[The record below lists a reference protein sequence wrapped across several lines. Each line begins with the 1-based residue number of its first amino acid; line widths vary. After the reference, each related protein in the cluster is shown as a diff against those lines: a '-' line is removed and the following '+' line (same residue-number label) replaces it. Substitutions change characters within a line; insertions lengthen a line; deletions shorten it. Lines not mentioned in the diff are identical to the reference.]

1 MKGGVRKRSNKWYY
15 YFDLGIVEGK
25 RKKVERVGGNTKKE
39 AEKALREALN
49 EYENSGIVFEE
60 SNISLS
66 DYLDFWFKEYVLLN
80 CKYNTQESYRIN
92 IEKHIKPKL
101 GVYKVKSLT
110 PAILQNFIN
119 KKYKEDYSQST
130 LQVFKAILHRSLKSA
145 VYPYKHIR
153 ENPMQYVSIP
163 KTKSK
168 TETKKVKTIT
178 LEEFN
183 QTLNIF
189 PQDSFQRIVL
199 LIGFYTGMRRGE
211 IIALTW
217 DDIDLDNKT
226 ITVKHTL
233 IKKKNGMFELSQPK
247 TESSCRTIFTGD
259 TLVRALKEHKLYQK
273 KMKLKYGEFYFDSDW
288 VCTKENGQQV
298 TIHTMDTIV
307 RQIREALN
315 NDFHFHCLRHTHAT
329 LLLENGANIKDI
341 QNRLGHSQLSTT
353 MDTYSHVTDKMKNE
367 TVDIFERITN

>member
-101 GVYKVKSLT
+101 GVYKVKALT

-130 LQVFKAILHRSLKSA
+130 LQVLKAILHRSLKSA

-163 KTKSK
+163 KTKIK

-233 IKKKNGMFELSQPK
+233 IKKKNGMFELNQPK

-307 RQIREALN
+307 RQIREVLN
-315 NDFHFHCLRHTHAT
+315 NGFHFHCLRHTHAT

>member
-49 EYENSGIVFEE
+49 EYENSGVVFEE
-60 SNISLS
+60 SNTSVS
-66 DYLDFWFKEYVLLN
+66 DYLDFWYKEYVLLN

-92 IEKHIKPKL
+92 IEKHIKPNL
-101 GVYKVKSLT
+101 GAYKVKALT

-119 KKYKEDYSQST
+119 KKYKENYSQNT
-130 LQVFKAILHRSLKSA
+130 LQVLKNILHRSLKSA

-153 ENPMQYVSIP
+153 ENPMQYVNIP

-168 TETKKVKTIT
+168 TTTNKVKTIT
-178 LEEFN
+178 LDEFN
-183 QTLNIF
+183 QILNIF

-217 DDIDLDNKT
+217 DDINLNDKT

-233 IKKKNGMFELSQPK
+233 IKKKNGIFELSQPK

-259 TLVRALKEHKLYQK
+259 TLIRILKEHKLHQK
-273 KMKLKYGEFYFDSDW
+273 KMKLKYGEFYFDSNW

-298 TIHTMDTIV
+298 NTHTLDTIV
-307 RQIREALN
+307 KQIRKALN

-353 MDTYSHVTDKMKNE
+353 MDTYSHVTEKMKNE

>member
-66 DYLDFWFKEYVLLN
+66 DYLDFWYKEYVLLN

-101 GVYKVKSLT
+101 GVYKVKALT
-110 PAILQNFIN
+110 PAILQSFIN
-119 KKYKEDYSQST
+119 KKYKENYSQNT
-130 LQVFKAILHRSLKSA
+130 LQVLKNILHRSLKSA

-163 KTKSK
+163 KTKTK
-168 TETKKVKTIT
+168 TESNKVKTIT
-178 LEEFN
+178 LDEFN
-183 QTLNIF
+183 QILNIF

-233 IKKKNGMFELSQPK
+233 IKKKNGIFELSQPK

-259 TLVRALKEHKLYQK
+259 TLIRILKEHKLHQK
-273 KMKLKYGEFYFDSDW
+273 KMKLKYGEFYFDSNW

-298 TIHTMDTIV
+298 NTHTLDTIV
-307 RQIREALN
+307 KQIRGALN

-367 TVDIFERITN
+367 TVDIFEKITN

>member
-25 RKKVERVGGNTKKE
+25 RKKVERVGGSTKKE

-66 DYLDFWFKEYVLLN
+66 DYLDFWYKEYVLLN

-101 GVYKVKSLT
+101 GVYKVKALT

-119 KKYKEDYSQST
+119 KKYKENYSQST
-130 LQVFKAILHRSLKSA
+130 LQVLKAILHRSLKSA

-307 RQIREALN
+307 RQIREALK

>member
-49 EYENSGIVFEE
+49 EYENSGVVFEE
-60 SNISLS
+60 SNTSVS
-66 DYLDFWFKEYVLLN
+66 DYLDFWYKEYVLLN

-92 IEKHIKPKL
+92 IEKHIKPNL
-101 GVYKVKSLT
+101 GAYKVKALT

-119 KKYKEDYSQST
+119 KKYKENYSQNT
-130 LQVFKAILHRSLKSA
+130 LQVLKNILHRSLKSA

-153 ENPMQYVSIP
+153 ENPMQYVNIP

-168 TETKKVKTIT
+168 TTTNKVKTIT
-178 LEEFN
+178 LDEFN
-183 QTLNIF
+183 QILNIF

-217 DDIDLDNKT
+217 DDINLNDKT

-233 IKKKNGMFELSQPK
+233 IKKKNGIFELSQPK
-247 TESSCRTIFTGD
+247 TESSCRIIFTGD
-259 TLVRALKEHKLYQK
+259 TLIRVLKEHKLHQK
-273 KMKLKYGEFYFDSDW
+273 KMKLKYGEFYLDSNW

-298 TIHTMDTIV
+298 NSYTLDTIV
-307 RQIREALN
+307 KQIRKALQ
-315 NDFHFHCLRHTHAT
+315 NDFYFHCLRHTHAT

-353 MDTYSHVTDKMKNE
+353 MDTYSHVTEKMKNE

>member
-60 SNISLS
+60 SNISVS
-66 DYLDFWFKEYVLLN
+66 DYLDFWYKEYVLLN

-101 GVYKVKSLT
+101 GVYKVKALT
-110 PAILQNFIN
+110 PAILQSFIN
-119 KKYKEDYSQST
+119 KKYKENYSQNT
-130 LQVFKAILHRSLKSA
+130 LQVLKNILHRSLKSA

-163 KTKSK
+163 KAKTK
-168 TETKKVKTIT
+168 TESNKVKTIT
-178 LEEFN
+178 LDEFN
-183 QTLNIF
+183 QMLNIF

-217 DDIDLDNKT
+217 DDINLDNKT

-233 IKKKNGMFELSQPK
+233 IKKKNGIFELSQPK

-259 TLVRALKEHKLYQK
+259 TLIRILKEHKLNQK
-273 KMKLKYGEFYFDSDW
+273 KMKLKYGEFYFDSKW

-298 TIHTMDTIV
+298 NTHTLDTIV
-307 RQIREALN
+307 KQIRKALN

-353 MDTYSHVTDKMKNE
+353 MDTYSHVTEKMKNE

>member
-25 RKKVERVGGNTKKE
+25 RKKVERVGGSTKKE

-101 GVYKVKSLT
+101 GVYKVKALT

-130 LQVFKAILHRSLKSA
+130 LQVLKAILHRSLKSA

-163 KTKSK
+163 KTKTK

-217 DDIDLDNKT
+217 DDIDFDNKT

-273 KMKLKYGEFYFDSDW
+273 KIKLKYGEFYFDSDW

-353 MDTYSHVTDKMKNE
+353 MDTYSHVTDKMKSE

>member
-25 RKKVERVGGNTKKE
+25 RKKVERVGGSTKKE

-101 GVYKVKSLT
+101 GVYKVKALT

-130 LQVFKAILHRSLKSA
+130 LQVLKAILHRSLKSA

-163 KTKSK
+163 KTKTK

-226 ITVKHTL
+226 ITV
-233 IKKKNGMFELSQPK
+233 
-247 TESSCRTIFTGD
+247 
-259 TLVRALKEHKLYQK
+259 
-273 KMKLKYGEFYFDSDW
+273 
-288 VCTKENGQQV
+288 
-298 TIHTMDTIV
+298 
-307 RQIREALN
+307 
-315 NDFHFHCLRHTHAT
+315 
-329 LLLENGANIKDI
+329 NI
-341 QNRLGHSQLSTT
+341 L
-353 MDTYSHVTDKMKNE
+353 
-367 TVDIFERITN
+367 

>member
-25 RKKVERVGGNTKKE
+25 RKKVERVGGSTKKE

-101 GVYKVKSLT
+101 GVYKVKALT

-130 LQVFKAILHRSLKSA
+130 LQVLKAILHRSLKSA

>member
-49 EYENSGIVFEE
+49 EYENAGIVFEE
-60 SNISLS
+60 SNISVS
-66 DYLDFWFKEYVLLN
+66 DYLDFWYKEYVLLN

-101 GVYKVKSLT
+101 GVYKVKALT
-110 PAILQNFIN
+110 PAILQGFIN
-119 KKYKEDYSQST
+119 KKYKENYSQNT
-130 LQVFKAILHRSLKSA
+130 LQVLKNILHRSLKSA

-163 KTKSK
+163 KAKTK
-168 TETKKVKTIT
+168 TESSKVKTIT
-178 LEEFN
+178 LDEFN
-183 QTLNIF
+183 QMLNIF

-217 DDIDLDNKT
+217 DDINLDNKT

-233 IKKKNGMFELSQPK
+233 IKKKNGIFELSQPK

-259 TLVRALKEHKLYQK
+259 TLIRLLKEHKLHQK
-273 KMKLKYGEFYFDSDW
+273 KMKLKYGEFYLDSNW

-298 TIHTMDTIV
+298 NSYTLDTIV
-307 RQIREALN
+307 KQIRKALQ
-315 NDFHFHCLRHTHAT
+315 NDFYFHCLRHTHAT

-353 MDTYSHVTDKMKNE
+353 MDTYSHVTEKMKNE

>member
-101 GVYKVKSLT
+101 GVYKVKALT

-130 LQVFKAILHRSLKSA
+130 LQVLKAILHRSLKSA

-163 KTKSK
+163 KTKIK

>member
-101 GVYKVKSLT
+101 GVYKVKALT

-130 LQVFKAILHRSLKSA
+130 LQVLKAILHRSLKSA

-163 KTKSK
+163 KTKTK

>member
-25 RKKVERVGGNTKKE
+25 RKKVERVGGSTKKE

-66 DYLDFWFKEYVLLN
+66 DYLDFWYKEYVLLN

-101 GVYKVKSLT
+101 GVYKVKALT

-130 LQVFKAILHRSLKSA
+130 LQVLKAILHRSLKSA

-163 KTKSK
+163 KTKTK

>member
-66 DYLDFWFKEYVLLN
+66 DYLDFWYKEYVLLN

-101 GVYKVKSLT
+101 GAYKVKSLT

-119 KKYKEDYSQST
+119 KKYKEDYSQNT
-130 LQVFKAILHRSLKSA
+130 LQVLKAILHRSLKSA
-145 VYPYKHIR
+145 VHPYKHIR

-168 TETKKVKTIT
+168 TETNKVKTIT

-183 QTLNIF
+183 QILNIF

-199 LIGFYTGMRRGE
+199 LIGFHTGMRRGE
-211 IIALTW
+211 IIALKW
-217 DDIDLDNKT
+217 DNIDLDNKT

-233 IKKKNGMFELSQPK
+233 IKKPNGMFELGQPK
-247 TESSCRTIFTGD
+247 TESSCRTIFIGD
-259 TLVRALKEHKLYQK
+259 TLIKALKEHKLYQK

-298 TIHTMDTIV
+298 NTHTLDTIV
-307 RQIREALN
+307 RQIRVALN
-315 NDFHFHCLRHTHAT
+315 NDFHFHSLRHAHAT

-367 TVDIFERITN
+367 TVDIFEKITN

>member
-25 RKKVERVGGNTKKE
+25 RKKVERVGGSTKKE

-101 GVYKVKSLT
+101 GVYKVKALT

-130 LQVFKAILHRSLKSA
+130 LQVLKAILHRSLKSA

-189 PQDSFQRIVL
+189 PQDSFQRIIL

-259 TLVRALKEHKLYQK
+259 TLIRALKEHKLYQK

>member
-39 AEKALREALN
+39 AEKSLREALN

-66 DYLDFWFKEYVLLN
+66 DYLDFWYKEYVLLN

-101 GVYKVKSLT
+101 GAYKVKALT

-130 LQVFKAILHRSLKSA
+130 LQVLKAILHRSLKSA

-183 QTLNIF
+183 QILNIF

>member
-15 YFDLGIVEGK
+15 YFDLGIVDGK

-60 SNISLS
+60 SNISVS
-66 DYLDFWFKEYVLLN
+66 DYLDFWYKEYVLLN

-101 GVYKVKSLT
+101 GVYKVKALT
-110 PAILQNFIN
+110 PAILQSFIN
-119 KKYKEDYSQST
+119 KKYKENYSQNT
-130 LQVFKAILHRSLKSA
+130 LQVLKNILHRSLKSA

-163 KTKSK
+163 KAKTKIESS
-168 TETKKVKTIT
+168 KVKTIT
-178 LEEFN
+178 LDEFN
-183 QTLNIF
+183 QMLNIF

-217 DDIDLDNKT
+217 DDINLDNKT

-233 IKKKNGMFELSQPK
+233 IKKKNGLFELSQPK

-259 TLVRALKEHKLYQK
+259 TLIRILKEHKLHQK
-273 KMKLKYGEFYFDSDW
+273 KMKLKYGEFYFDSNW

-298 TIHTMDTIV
+298 NTHTLDTIV
-307 RQIREALN
+307 KQIRKALN

-353 MDTYSHVTDKMKNE
+353 MDTYSHVTEKMKNE

>member
-66 DYLDFWFKEYVLLN
+66 DYLDFWYKEYVLLN

-101 GVYKVKSLT
+101 GVYKVKALT

-130 LQVFKAILHRSLKSA
+130 LQVLKAILHRSLKSA

-168 TETKKVKTIT
+168 IEPKKVKTIT

-259 TLVRALKEHKLYQK
+259 TLVRTLKEHKLYQK

>member
-60 SNISLS
+60 SNISVS
-66 DYLDFWFKEYVLLN
+66 DYLDFWYKEYVLLN

-101 GVYKVKSLT
+101 GVYKVKALT
-110 PAILQNFIN
+110 PAILQSFIN
-119 KKYKEDYSQST
+119 KKYKEKYSQNT
-130 LQVFKAILHRSLKSA
+130 LQVLKNILHRSLKSA

-163 KTKSK
+163 KAKTKIESS
-168 TETKKVKTIT
+168 KVKTIT
-178 LEEFN
+178 LDEFN
-183 QTLNIF
+183 QMLNIF

-217 DDIDLDNKT
+217 DDINLDNKT

-233 IKKKNGMFELSQPK
+233 IKKKNGIFELSQPK

-259 TLVRALKEHKLYQK
+259 TLIRILKEHKLHQK
-273 KMKLKYGEFYFDSDW
+273 KMKLKYGEFYFDSNW

-298 TIHTMDTIV
+298 NTHTLDTIV
-307 RQIREALN
+307 KQIRKALN

-353 MDTYSHVTDKMKNE
+353 MDTYSHVTEKMKNE

>member
-66 DYLDFWFKEYVLLN
+66 DYLDFWYKEYVLLN

-101 GVYKVKSLT
+101 GVYKVKALT

-130 LQVFKAILHRSLKSA
+130 LQVLKAILHRSLKSA

-163 KTKSK
+163 KTKTK

-189 PQDSFQRIVL
+189 PQDSFQCIVL

-259 TLVRALKEHKLYQK
+259 TLIRALKEHKLYQK

>member
-25 RKKVERVGGNTKKE
+25 RKKVERVGGSTKKE

-66 DYLDFWFKEYVLLN
+66 DYLDFWYKEYVLLN

-101 GVYKVKSLT
+101 GVYKVKALT

-130 LQVFKAILHRSLKSA
+130 LQVLKAILHRSLKSA

-163 KTKSK
+163 KTKTK

-247 TESSCRTIFTGD
+247 TESSCRTIFTGN

>member
-15 YFDLGIVEGK
+15 YFDLGIVDGK

-66 DYLDFWFKEYVLLN
+66 DYLDFWYKEYVLLN

-101 GVYKVKSLT
+101 GVYKVKALT
-110 PAILQNFIN
+110 PAILQSFIN
-119 KKYKEDYSQST
+119 KKYKENYSQNT
-130 LQVFKAILHRSLKSA
+130 LQVLKNILHRSLKSA

-163 KTKSK
+163 KTKTK
-168 TETKKVKTIT
+168 TESNKVKTIT
-178 LEEFN
+178 LDEFN
-183 QTLNIF
+183 QILNIF
-189 PQDSFQRIVL
+189 PQDSFQRVVL

-233 IKKKNGMFELSQPK
+233 IKKKNGIFELSQPK

-259 TLVRALKEHKLYQK
+259 TLIRLLKEHKLHQK
-273 KMKLKYGEFYFDSDW
+273 KMKLKYGEFYFDSNW

-298 TIHTMDTIV
+298 NTHTLDTIV
-307 RQIREALN
+307 KQIRKALN

-353 MDTYSHVTDKMKNE
+353 MDTYSHVTEKMKNE

>member
-15 YFDLGIVEGK
+15 YFDLGIVDGK

-60 SNISLS
+60 SNISVS
-66 DYLDFWFKEYVLLN
+66 DYLDFWYKEYVLLN

-101 GVYKVKSLT
+101 GVYKVKALT
-110 PAILQNFIN
+110 PAILQSFIN
-119 KKYKEDYSQST
+119 KKYKENYSQNT
-130 LQVFKAILHRSLKSA
+130 LQVLKNILHRSLKSA

-163 KTKSK
+163 KTKTK
-168 TETKKVKTIT
+168 TESNKVKTIT
-178 LEEFN
+178 LDEFN
-183 QTLNIF
+183 QILNIF

-233 IKKKNGMFELSQPK
+233 IKKKNGIFELSQPK

-259 TLVRALKEHKLYQK
+259 TLIRILKEHKLHQK
-273 KMKLKYGEFYFDSDW
+273 KMKLKYGEFYFDSNW

-298 TIHTMDTIV
+298 NTHTLDTIV
-307 RQIREALN
+307 KQIRGALN

-367 TVDIFERITN
+367 TVDIFEKITN

>member
-15 YFDLGIVEGK
+15 YFDLGIVDGK

-60 SNISLS
+60 SNISVS
-66 DYLDFWFKEYVLLN
+66 DYLDFWYKEYVLLN
-80 CKYNTQESYRIN
+80 CKYNTQESYQIN

-101 GVYKVKSLT
+101 GVYKVKALT
-110 PAILQNFIN
+110 PAILQSFIN
-119 KKYKEDYSQST
+119 KKYKENYSQNT
-130 LQVFKAILHRSLKSA
+130 LQVLKNILHRSLKSA

-163 KTKSK
+163 RTKTK
-168 TETKKVKTIT
+168 TESNKVKTIT
-178 LEEFN
+178 LDEFN
-183 QTLNIF
+183 QILNIF

-233 IKKKNGMFELSQPK
+233 IKKKNGIFELSQPK

-259 TLVRALKEHKLYQK
+259 TLIRILKEHKLHQK
-273 KMKLKYGEFYFDSDW
+273 KMKLKYGEFYFDSNW

-298 TIHTMDTIV
+298 NTHTLDTIV
-307 RQIREALN
+307 KQIRKALN

-353 MDTYSHVTDKMKNE
+353 MDTYSHVTEKMKNE

>member
-15 YFDLGIVEGK
+15 YFDLGIVDGK

-66 DYLDFWFKEYVLLN
+66 DYLDFWYKEYVLLN

-101 GVYKVKSLT
+101 GVYKVKALT
-110 PAILQNFIN
+110 PAILQSFIN
-119 KKYKEDYSQST
+119 KKYKENYSQNT
-130 LQVFKAILHRSLKSA
+130 LQVLKNILHRSLKSA

-163 KTKSK
+163 KTKTK
-168 TETKKVKTIT
+168 TESNKVKTIT
-178 LEEFN
+178 LDEFN
-183 QTLNIF
+183 QILNIF

-233 IKKKNGMFELSQPK
+233 IKKKNGIFELSQPK

-259 TLVRALKEHKLYQK
+259 TLIRILKEHKLHQK
-273 KMKLKYGEFYFDSDW
+273 KMKLKYGEFYFDSNW

-298 TIHTMDTIV
+298 NTHTLDTIV
-307 RQIREALN
+307 KQIRGALN

-367 TVDIFERITN
+367 TVDIFEKITN

>member
-66 DYLDFWFKEYVLLN
+66 DYLDFWYKEYVLLN

-101 GVYKVKSLT
+101 GAYKLKALT

-119 KKYKEDYSQST
+119 KKYKEEYSQST
-130 LQVFKAILHRSLKSA
+130 LQVLKAILHRSLKSA

-163 KTKSK
+163 KTKTK
-168 TETKKVKTIT
+168 TETNKIKTIT

-259 TLVRALKEHKLYQK
+259 TLIKALKEHKLYQK

>member
-66 DYLDFWFKEYVLLN
+66 DYLDFWYKEYVLLN

-101 GVYKVKSLT
+101 GAYKVKSLT

-119 KKYKEDYSQST
+119 KKYKEDYSQNT
-130 LQVFKAILHRSLKSA
+130 LQVLKAILHRSLKSA
-145 VYPYKHIR
+145 VHPYKHIR

-168 TETKKVKTIT
+168 TETNKVKTIT

-183 QTLNIF
+183 QILNIF

-199 LIGFYTGMRRGE
+199 LIGFHTGMRRGE
-211 IIALTW
+211 IIALKW
-217 DDIDLDNKT
+217 DNIDLDNKT

-233 IKKKNGMFELSQPK
+233 IKKPNGMFELGQPK
-247 TESSCRTIFTGD
+247 TESSCRTIFIGD
-259 TLVRALKEHKLYQK
+259 TLIKALKEHKLYQK

-298 TIHTMDTIV
+298 NTHTLDTIV
-307 RQIREALN
+307 RQIRVALN
-315 NDFHFHCLRHTHAT
+315 NDFHFHSLRHAHAT

-353 MDTYSHVTDKMKNE
+353 MDTYSHVTDKIKNE
-367 TVDIFERITN
+367 TVDIFEKITN

>member
-66 DYLDFWFKEYVLLN
+66 DYLDFWYKEYVLLN

-101 GVYKVKSLT
+101 GVYKVKALT

-130 LQVFKAILHRSLKSA
+130 LQVLKAILHRSLKSA

-259 TLVRALKEHKLYQK
+259 TLVRVLKEHKLYQK

>member
-66 DYLDFWFKEYVLLN
+66 DYLDFWYKEYVLLN

-101 GVYKVKSLT
+101 GVYKVKALT

-130 LQVFKAILHRSLKSA
+130 LQVLKAILHRSLKSA

-163 KTKSK
+163 KTKTK

-247 TESSCRTIFTGD
+247 TESSCRTIFTGN

>member
-49 EYENSGIVFEE
+49 EYENSGVVFEE
-60 SNISLS
+60 SNTSVS
-66 DYLDFWFKEYVLLN
+66 DYLDFWYKEYVLLN

-101 GVYKVKSLT
+101 GVYKVKALT
-110 PAILQNFIN
+110 PAILQGFIN
-119 KKYKEDYSQST
+119 KKYKENYSQNT
-130 LQVFKAILHRSLKSA
+130 LQVLKNILHRSLKSA

-163 KTKSK
+163 KAKTK
-168 TETKKVKTIT
+168 TESSKVKTIT
-178 LEEFN
+178 LDEFN
-183 QTLNIF
+183 QMLNIF

-217 DDIDLDNKT
+217 DDINLDNKT

-233 IKKKNGMFELSQPK
+233 IKKKNGIFELSQPK

-259 TLVRALKEHKLYQK
+259 TLIRLLKEHKLHQK
-273 KMKLKYGEFYFDSDW
+273 KMKLKYGEFYLDSNW

-298 TIHTMDTIV
+298 NSYTLDTIV
-307 RQIREALN
+307 KQIRKALQ
-315 NDFHFHCLRHTHAT
+315 NDFYFHCLRHTHAT

-353 MDTYSHVTDKMKNE
+353 MDTYSHVTEKMKNE

>member
-66 DYLDFWFKEYVLLN
+66 DYLDFWYKEYVLLN

-101 GVYKVKSLT
+101 GAYKVKSLT

-119 KKYKEDYSQST
+119 KKYKEDYSQNT
-130 LQVFKAILHRSLKSA
+130 LQVLKAILHRSLKSA
-145 VYPYKHIR
+145 VHPYKHIR

-168 TETKKVKTIT
+168 TETNKVKTIT

-183 QTLNIF
+183 QILNIF

-199 LIGFYTGMRRGE
+199 LIGFHTGMRRGE
-211 IIALTW
+211 IIALKW
-217 DDIDLDNKT
+217 DNIDLDNKT

-233 IKKKNGMFELSQPK
+233 IKKPNGLFELGQPK
-247 TESSCRTIFTGD
+247 TESSCRTIFIGD
-259 TLVRALKEHKLYQK
+259 TLIKALKEHKLYQK

-298 TIHTMDTIV
+298 NTHTLDTIV
-307 RQIREALN
+307 RQIRVALN
-315 NDFHFHCLRHTHAT
+315 NDFHFHSLRHAHAT

-367 TVDIFERITN
+367 TVDIFEKITN

>member
-25 RKKVERVGGNTKKE
+25 RKKVERVGGSTKKE

-66 DYLDFWFKEYVLLN
+66 DYLDFWYKEYVLLN

-101 GVYKVKSLT
+101 GVYKVKALT

-119 KKYKEDYSQST
+119 KKYKENYSQST
-130 LQVFKAILHRSLKSA
+130 LQVLKAILHRSLKSA

-259 TLVRALKEHKLYQK
+259 TLIRALKEHKLYQK

>member
-25 RKKVERVGGNTKKE
+25 RKKVERVGGSTKKE

-66 DYLDFWFKEYVLLN
+66 DYLDFWYKEYVLLN

-101 GVYKVKSLT
+101 GVYKVKALT

-130 LQVFKAILHRSLKSA
+130 LQVLKAILHRSLKSA

-163 KTKSK
+163 KTKTK

-259 TLVRALKEHKLYQK
+259 TLVRVLKEHKLYQK

>member
-15 YFDLGIVEGK
+15 YFDLGIVDGK

-66 DYLDFWFKEYVLLN
+66 DYLDFWYKEYVLLN

-101 GVYKVKSLT
+101 GVYKVKALT
-110 PAILQNFIN
+110 PAILQSFIN
-119 KKYKEDYSQST
+119 KKYKENYSQNT
-130 LQVFKAILHRSLKSA
+130 LQVLKNILHSSLKSA

-163 KTKSK
+163 KTKTK
-168 TETKKVKTIT
+168 TESNKVKTIT
-178 LEEFN
+178 LDEFN
-183 QTLNIF
+183 QILNIF

-217 DDIDLDNKT
+217 DDINLDNKT

-233 IKKKNGMFELSQPK
+233 IKKKNGIFELSQPK

-259 TLVRALKEHKLYQK
+259 TLIRLLKEHKLHQK
-273 KMKLKYGEFYFDSDW
+273 KMKLKYGEFYFDSNW

-298 TIHTMDTIV
+298 NTHTLDTIV
-307 RQIREALN
+307 KQIRGALN

-353 MDTYSHVTDKMKNE
+353 MDTYSHVTEKMKNE

>member
-60 SNISLS
+60 SNISVS
-66 DYLDFWFKEYVLLN
+66 DYLDFWYKEYVLLN

-101 GVYKVKSLT
+101 GIYKVKALT
-110 PAILQNFIN
+110 PAILQSFIN
-119 KKYKEDYSQST
+119 KKYKEEYSQNT
-130 LQVFKAILHRSLKSA
+130 LQVLKNILHRSLKSA

-163 KTKSK
+163 KAKTK
-168 TETKKVKTIT
+168 TESSKVKTIT
-178 LEEFN
+178 LDEFN
-183 QTLNIF
+183 QMLNIF

-217 DDIDLDNKT
+217 DDINLDNKT

-233 IKKKNGMFELSQPK
+233 IKKKNGIFELSQPK

-259 TLVRALKEHKLYQK
+259 TLIRLLKEHKLHQK
-273 KMKLKYGEFYFDSDW
+273 KMKLKYGEFYFDSNW

-298 TIHTMDTIV
+298 NTHTLDTIV
-307 RQIREALN
+307 KQIRKALN

-353 MDTYSHVTDKMKNE
+353 MDTYSHVTEKMKNE

>member
-39 AEKALREALN
+39 AEKSLREALN

-66 DYLDFWFKEYVLLN
+66 DYLDFWYKEYVLLN

-101 GVYKVKSLT
+101 GAYKVKALT

-130 LQVFKAILHRSLKSA
+130 LQVLKAILHRSLKSA

-153 ENPMQYVSIP
+153 ENPMQYVNIP

-259 TLVRALKEHKLYQK
+259 TLVKALKEHKLYQK

>member
-1 MKGGVRKRSNKWYY
+1 MVLLLWPRHSRR
-15 YFDLGIVEGK
+15 K

-66 DYLDFWFKEYVLLN
+66 DYLDFWYKEYVLLN

-101 GVYKVKSLT
+101 GAYKVKALT

-119 KKYKEDYSQST
+119 KKYKEDYSQNT
-130 LQVFKAILHRSLKSA
+130 LQVLKAILHRSLKSA
-145 VYPYKHIR
+145 VHPYKHIR

-168 TETKKVKTIT
+168 TETNKVKTIT

-183 QTLNIF
+183 QILNIF

-199 LIGFYTGMRRGE
+199 LIGFHTGMRRGE
-211 IIALTW
+211 IIALKW
-217 DDIDLDNKT
+217 DNIDLDNKT

-233 IKKKNGMFELSQPK
+233 IKKPNGMFELGQPK

-259 TLVRALKEHKLYQK
+259 TLIKALKEHKLYQK

-298 TIHTMDTIV
+298 NTHTLDTIV
-307 RQIREALN
+307 RQIRVALK
-315 NDFHFHCLRHTHAT
+315 NDFHFHSLRHAHAT

-367 TVDIFERITN
+367 TVDIFEKITN